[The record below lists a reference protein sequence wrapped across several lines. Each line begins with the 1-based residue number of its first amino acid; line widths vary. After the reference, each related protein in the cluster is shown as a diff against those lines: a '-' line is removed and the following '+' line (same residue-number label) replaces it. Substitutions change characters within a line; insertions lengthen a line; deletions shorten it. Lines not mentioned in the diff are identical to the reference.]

1 MGNNVGY
8 FDINLRSLHIS
19 CQMFDSEGD
28 TMEDRETADYLCFV
42 TEGNGWFKL
51 EDAKRC
57 DALKSGAVFRLPKDV
72 KYSYGSKKKDP
83 VKFYAIALDCWDSQK
98 FFAPFGIM
106 KSHPVKYCESK
117 VFSLVEELYETA
129 QLKKIENCY
138 KSISLLYEIFSVI
151 SDTSI
156 EPESK
161 GDSNEYIDQA
171 LALIHA
177 RYYDDINV
185 NMLAD
190 AFHLNRSYFSVLFK
204 KKVGVSPHEYL
215 LKFRIM
221 QACKLL
227 KKAGE
232 LFPLLKHPVKGFPET
247 LAELS
252 VNECL
257 LKNDV
262 DAVYDRFIVLTDC
275 GLINRNTYQGA
286 VFRYLFNNLTDKE
299 RLQICV
305 EHVQELQKQFSG
317 WEKDLM
323 EEMIVLGKEKIENI
337 KKIGIK

>member
-1 MGNNVGY
+1 MIKDNLFYLIYQMGNNVGY

-28 TMEDRETADYLCFV
+28 TVEDRETADYLCFV

-117 VFSLVEELYETA
+117 VFSLVEELYETV

-151 SDTSI
+151 SDRSI

-227 KKAGE
+227 KMGKSVVDVAG
-232 LFPLLKHPVKGFPET
+232 FTGFNSAANFTVHFKRIMNITPSEY
-247 LAELS
+247 
-252 VNECL
+252 
-257 LKNDV
+257 K
-262 DAVYDRFIVLTDC
+262 
-275 GLINRNTYQGA
+275 
-286 VFRYLFNNLTDKE
+286 NLTDKGE
-299 RLQICV
+299 R
-305 EHVQELQKQFSG
+305 K
-317 WEKDLM
+317 
-323 EEMIVLGKEKIENI
+323 
-337 KKIGIK
+337 